1 MSITILFLVKTSFGL
16 WVHVCLCACML
27 WVHACI
33 FTCIWYT
40 CAGAWELEC
49 WHLYGLWELKVE
61 VSKLYNQCFICIW
74 YTCAG
79 ACVLECWHLYRLTM
93 GIQTKLLKDVQSV
106 LYAQSHFPIAT
117 SAVFSQHYILN
128 CKKSSWS
135 VLKLSSIVIFPPLIK
150 TFYIFII
157 VI

>member
-1 MSITILFLVKTSFGL
+1 MSITILFLVKKYFGL
-16 WVHVCLCACML
+16 CVHVCLCTCML
-27 WVHACI
+27 WVHVCI

-40 CAGAWELEC
+40 CAGACELEC
-49 WHLYGLWELKVE
+49 WHLYGLWEFKVE
-61 VSKLYNQCFICIW
+61 VSKLYQCFICIW

-93 GIQTKLLKDVQSV
+93 GIETRLLKDVQSV
-106 LYAQSHFPIAT
+106 LYAQSHFPITT
-117 SAVFSQHYILN
+117 SAVFSQNYVLN

-135 VLKLSSIVIFPPLIK
+135 VLNPSSIVIFPSLIK
-150 TFYIFII
+150 TSYIFII